1 MKTAYANNF
10 NPWKDDTYLE
20 SATSTQWERACLD
33 KNSKSDNKIKQ
44 KELKQSSRENITV
57 CYKQRRWQGK
67 GRDPSRDE
75 GKSTEHQHPS
85 CMEITNLRDPTPQR
99 TEEWRHG
106 VPSRGVGIW
115 CKCMWETVIPFINWV
130 RDKLWRPGLQ
140 RTVPQQQRKSPS
152 LRQTTTNSRKTKTR

>member
-44 KELKQSSRENITV
+44 KELKLSSRENITL

-75 GKSTEHQHPS
+75 GKARNINTQAVWRLQTLETQP
-85 CMEITNLRDPTPQR
+85 LRGL
-99 TEEWRHG
+99 EWRHG

-115 CKCMWETVIPFINWV
+115 CKHMWEAVIPFINRV

-140 RTVPQQQRKSPS
+140 RTVPQQDRKSPS